1 MNSSSEGLADVLLSF
16 SKVLSETTKNSMEGI
31 TNFVSIFAQKLR
43 ELNSLEISSER
54 KLELEH
60 NCDLLISNGWVF
72 SSTMP
77 LSFITEPIAIS
88 NAGRDDISFVNT
100 DVDELDISNIDE
112 VYISTHNT
120 EALRKIYSK
129 YEYYFN
135 TEDVNELQCLLVNH
149 NYKAA
154 CMFLIALIEKA
165 IAELFPNY
173 LSESM
178 VKCKR
183 VTKQIQEDIESLTS
197 KASDTL
203 LYLRGYSLFSYLNEL
218 YKNSN
223 DFVENDNDF
232 KILNRHFLIHG
243 RTKRIFQYKDCLS
256 LVIYIYEL
264 MNFYEKI
271 N

>member
-1 MNSSSEGLADVLLSF
+1 MNSSSEGVADVLLLF

-43 ELNSLEISSER
+43 ELNSLEISSAR

-60 NCDLLISNGWVF
+60 NCDLLISNGWVI

-77 LSFITEPIAIS
+77 LSFITEPI
-88 NAGRDDISFVNT
+88 
-100 DVDELDISNIDE
+100 DISNIDE

-120 EALRKIYSK
+120 EALRKVYSK

-154 CMFLIALIEKA
+154 CMFLIALIEKT

-173 LSESM
+173 LSGSM

-183 VTKQIQEDIESLTS
+183 VTEQIQEDIESLTS
-197 KASDTL
+197 KVSDTL
-203 LYLRGYSLFSYLNEL
+203 LYLRGYSLFSYLKEL
-218 YKNSN
+218 YKSSN
-223 DFVENDNDF
+223 DFEENDNDF
-232 KILNRHFLIHG
+232 KILNRHFLMHG

-256 LVIYIYEL
+256 LVIFIYEL

>member
-43 ELNSLEISSER
+43 EFNSLEISSER

-77 LSFITEPIAIS
+77 LSFITEPI
-88 NAGRDDISFVNT
+88 
-100 DVDELDISNIDE
+100 DISNIDE

-173 LSESM
+173 LSGSM

-256 LVIYIYEL
+256 LVIFIYEL

>member
-1 MNSSSEGLADVLLSF
+1 MNSSSERLADVLLSF

-31 TNFVSIFAQKLR
+31 TNFVSIFAKKLR
-43 ELNSLEISSER
+43 ELNSLEISSKR

-60 NCDLLISNGWVF
+60 NCDLLIRNGWVISSIMPF
-72 SSTMP
+72 SY
-77 LSFITEPIAIS
+77 ITDPI
-88 NAGRDDISFVNT
+88 
-100 DVDELDISNIDE
+100 DISNIDE
-112 VYISTHNT
+112 VYICSHDTK
-120 EALRKIYSK
+120 ALRKIYSK

-135 TEDVNELQCLLVNH
+135 IEDVNELECLLDNH

-154 CMFLIALIEKA
+154 CMFLIALIEKT

-173 LSESM
+173 LSGTM
-178 VKCKR
+178 IKCKR
-183 VTKQIQEDIESLTS
+183 VTEQIQEDIESLTS

-203 LYLRGYSLFSYLNEL
+203 LYLRGYSLSSYLKEL

-223 DFVENDNDF
+223 DFEENDNDF
-232 KILNRHFLIHG
+232 KILNRHFLMHG

-256 LVIYIYEL
+256 LVIFIYEL